1 MHHIARACQIIYS
14 ILEERSPNVDNIERV
29 AKPLAIEKTKMAVI
43 HYISLNIPNVYII
56 KAKLIFPRG
65 SVGFVIGKEG
75 NWIKNLCEK
84 CGVSIKFEKDGSMRC
99 VKKDEAICVSIIS
112 YHIILYHIIYIS

>member
-43 HYISLNIPNVYII
+43 PL
-56 KAKLIFPRG
+56 
-65 SVGFVIGKEG
+65 
-75 NWIKNLCEK
+75 
-84 CGVSIKFEKDGSMRC
+84 
-99 VKKDEAICVSIIS
+99 
-112 YHIILYHIIYIS
+112 